1 MGSTGHGTF
10 NTSKT
15 GNVNNETFGITG
27 AVNFSG
33 KVPAGSGLEPVGNNK
48 ITLKVPINKK
58 DNVIFQFKL
67 SKDEQWMFV
76 TAYKNG
82 IPEVKCKVKVDSAS
96 PSLNKLLTSPNASER
111 SNALKMKELMS
122 QSSTMDENKL
132 TPIAH
137 KLLVNKNRKGENA

>member
-1 MGSTGHGTF
+1 MGSTGH
-10 NTSKT
+10 SVIASSRV
-15 GNVNNETFGITG
+15 GNVNDETFGIKG

-33 KVPAGSGLEPVGNNK
+33 KVPAGSGLEPVGSNK
-48 ITLKVPINKK
+48 ITIKIPIGKK

-67 SKDEQWMFV
+67 SKDDEWMFV

-96 PSLNKLLTSPNASER
+96 PSLNRLLTSSNPSER

-122 QSSTMDENKL
+122 QSSTMDESKL

-137 KLLVNKNRKGENA
+137 KLLANKNKKGRDE

>member
-1 MGSTGHGTF
+1 MGSTGH
-10 NTSKT
+10 SVIASSRT
-15 GNVNNETFGITG
+15 GNVNDETFGIKG

-33 KVPAGSGLEPVGNNK
+33 KVPAGSGLEPVGSNK
-48 ITLKVPINKK
+48 ITVKIPLGKK

-67 SKDEQWMFV
+67 SKDDQWMFV

-111 SNALKMKELMS
+111 ANAIKMKELMS
-122 QSSTMDENKL
+122 QSPNMDENKL

-137 KLLVNKNRKGENA
+137 KLLNNKNKKGDNK

>member
-1 MGSTGHGTF
+1 MGSTGHGILSS
-10 NTSKT
+10 SKT
-15 GNVNNETFGITG
+15 GNVNNETFGMKG

-33 KVPAGSGLEPVGNNK
+33 KVPAGSGLEPVGSNK
-48 ITLKVPINKK
+48 ITLKFPINKK

-67 SKDEQWMFV
+67 SKDSELMFI

-111 SNALKMKELMS
+111 NNAIKMKELMS

-132 TPIAH
+132 EPIAH
-137 KLLVNKNRKGENA
+137 KLLANKNKKGRD

>member
-1 MGSTGHGTF
+1 MGSTGHSTF
-10 NTSKT
+10 ANSKT
-15 GNVNNETFGITG
+15 GNVNNETFGMKG

-33 KVPAGSGLEPVGNNK
+33 KVPAGSGLEPVGSNK
-48 ITLKVPINKK
+48 ITLKFPVNKQ

-67 SKDEQWMFV
+67 SKDDKFMFI

-96 PSLNKLLTSPNASER
+96 PSLNKLLTSSNASER

-137 KLLVNKNRKGENA
+137 KLLTNKNKKGRDE